1 VRQGTT
7 VGERYRLTQGP
18 FTGGMGEVWLAR
30 DLLLPRDV
38 VLKRLHTTDTGP
50 GGYDRL
56 SAEGRAL
63 AHLSHSHV
71 VTLHDVL
78 ALSDGEQ
85 GPVDEDQEPVD
96 DAQAPLDGDP
106 AGRARRMTSWLVME
120 YVSGGS
126 LDGRPPLSPERAA
139 RVGAQIA
146 AALAALH
153 AKRIVH
159 GDVKPGNVVVT
170 PEGLAK
176 LADFGAAYRVDS
188 KETIT
193 PNGAV
198 SYTPDYAAPEMV
210 AGRPEP
216 ASDIFS
222 LGCTLYALVAGEPPR
237 PEAGE
242 DAGPYLA
249 GLMAGRGDTE
259 LAADTGVLAPLLP
272 TMLARNPANRPTA
285 SEVSRLLEEIAGP
298 QDPLPPAEQADE
310 SGAGGTGETDESR
323 AGRTSEPDA
332 PSPAGAVAEPSGDRE
347 GEDGPLGA
355 RASGSQ
361 VHEAGSPGLGTG
373 VPAPSPEA
381 PAPSPEAPASS
392 PDGPTQSCRPDA
404 GEPVSRRSGQ
414 QAPPPD
420 RHAAGQAPSPA
431 HHQEPPSDGHRPA
444 VPVPSRGFLVGAV
457 AAVLALTLVVLLVV
471 ELMSGGGRETGR
483 TVGKGGAWASD
494 SVASPPVSVKSES
507 VFGDHRTADLCALA
521 GPEVLG
527 RFGEADLD
535 RDYGNFDRCDV
546 IVETGDEGS
555 VDVKFW
561 YDTTGPS
568 ELATP
573 KKTVGA
579 VSVWDEADDSDACV
593 KGLQAAGDPDVT
605 VMVVAKVDGD
615 ETDAPLCEIAEAATG
630 HAAEVLNQG
639 RLPRRS
645 PDLPA
650 DSLIHQ
656 DACTLL
662 GADALEAVPGIDAK
676 DPDIGFGNW
685 DCEWQS
691 TTSDLYVELR
701 FDRDQPPT
709 AAEGVLTRIDG
720 RTAVV
725 EPDVE
730 DSNTCRIRVVHRSY
744 VQDSSTMVETLNL
757 TVGGDP
763 SARLLRRLATQLA
776 TAASAGA
783 RAG

>member
-1 VRQGTT
+1 MRQGTT

-30 DLLLPRDV
+30 DLLLPREV
-38 VLKRLHTTDTGP
+38 VLKRLHTTDAGVC
-50 GGYDRL
+50 GYDRL

-63 AHLSHSHV
+63 AHLSHTHV

-78 ALSDGEQ
+78 TLSDG
-85 GPVDEDQEPVD
+85 GREPVD
-96 DAQAPLDGDP
+96 DDP
-106 AGRARRMTSWLVME
+106 TGRPRRMTSWLVME

-188 KETIT
+188 TETIT

-222 LGCTLYALVAGEPPR
+222 LGCTLYALVAGDPPR
-237 PEAGE
+237 PEAAE

-249 GLMAGRGDTE
+249 GLMAGRGDIE
-259 LAADTGVLAPLLP
+259 LTADTGVLAALLP
-272 TMLARNPANRPTA
+272 AMLARNPAHRPTA
-285 SEVSRLLEEIAGP
+285 PEARRLLEEIAGP
-298 QDPLPPAEQADE
+298 QDPLPQLEKADEPGAGSTGEADE
-310 SGAGGTGETDESR
+310 SRVGSTG
-323 AGRTSEPDA
+323 EPDA
-332 PSPAGAVAEPSGDRE
+332 PKPAEAGPEPRGGRE
-347 GEDGPLGA
+347 GGAGPLNG
-355 RASGSQ
+355 RASGSRAQ
-361 VHEAGSPGLGTG
+361 EAGSPG
-373 VPAPSPEA
+373 SPEL
-381 PAPSPEAPASS
+381 
-392 PDGPTQSCRPDA
+392 
-404 GEPVSRRSGQ
+404 
-414 QAPPPD
+414 
-420 RHAAGQAPSPA
+420 
-431 HHQEPPSDGHRPA
+431 PSDGHRPA
-444 VPVPSRGFLVGAV
+444 VPAPSRGFLVAAV

-471 ELMSGGGRETGR
+471 ELMSGGGREKGR
-483 TVGKGGAWASD
+483 TVGKAGPGASGSA
-494 SVASPPVSVKSES
+494 ASPPVSVKSAS

-521 GPEVLG
+521 DPAVLG
-527 RFGEADLD
+527 RFGEAELD

-546 IVETGDEGS
+546 IVETGDEGA

-568 ELATP
+568 EPATP
-573 KKTVGA
+573 QRTVGS
-579 VSVWDEADDSDACV
+579 VSVWDEAEDSDACV
-593 KGLQAAGDPDVT
+593 KGLRAAGDPDVT
-605 VMVVAKVDGD
+605 VMVVAEVDGD
-615 ETDAPLCEIAEAATG
+615 RTGAPLCEIAEAATG
-630 HAAEVLNQG
+630 HAAEVLNRG

-662 GADALEAVPGIDAK
+662 GADALEAVPDIDAE

-685 DCEWQS
+685 DCEWHS

-720 RTAVV
+720 RTAVA

-730 DSNTCRIRVVHRSY
+730 DADTCRIRVVHRSY
-744 VQDSSTMVETLNL
+744 VQDGSAMVETLNL

-783 RAG
+783 RAE